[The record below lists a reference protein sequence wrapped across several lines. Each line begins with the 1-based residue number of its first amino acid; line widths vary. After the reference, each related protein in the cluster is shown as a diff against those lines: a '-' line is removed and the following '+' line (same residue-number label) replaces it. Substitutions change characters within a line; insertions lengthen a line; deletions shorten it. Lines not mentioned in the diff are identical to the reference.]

1 MADEIRRDEARIDD
15 SLRNRA
21 RSTGAPG
28 RLAPLDD
35 LQDFKVADTDP
46 DIRGWDVELADG
58 QKIGE
63 VHDLIIDTT
72 AMKARYLDVDI
83 DNDVL
88 DTEDDRHILVPV
100 GCATLNGNA
109 DEVRLTGIDIDT
121 LRTIPAFQHEAI
133 TRDFETRIRGCYPA
147 ESAPV
152 AAPAAQRETE
162 DDFYGHQHFDE
173 DRLLENR
180 RQGREQAQYI
190 TRSEEELSVGTRQVQ
205 AGEVEVR
212 KHVETEH
219 VRQQVPTMREEV
231 TVERRPARPGMSA
244 NPTMEEGEIRIPVM
258 EEEAVVEKR
267 VVPKEE
273 VVVEKHAVQGEQT
286 VEADLRKERVDVD
299 REGKS
304 RKGKRS

>member
-1 MADEIRRDEARIDD
+1 
-15 SLRNRA
+15 
-21 RSTGAPG
+21 
-28 RLAPLDD
+28 LASLDD
-35 LQDFKVADTDP
+35 LPDFKVADNDP

-88 DTEDDRHILVPV
+88 DTEEDRHILVPV

-109 DEVRLTGIDIDT
+109 DEVRLTGVDIDA
-121 LRTIPAFQHEAI
+121 LRTIPAFQHGEI
-133 TRDFETRIRGCYPA
+133 TRDFESQLRGCYPA
-147 ESAPV
+147 ESAGV
-152 AAPAAQRETE
+152 GARAAERGTP

-173 DRLLENR
+173 DRLLQNR
-180 RQGREQAQYI
+180 RQGRKGERAQYI
-190 TRSEEELSVGTRQVQ
+190 TRSEEELSVGKRAVQ

-219 VRQQVPTMREEV
+219 VRQQVPTTREEV
-231 TVERRPARPGMSA
+231 TVERRPAQPGMSA
-244 NPTMEEGEIRIPVM
+244 SPRMEEGEIRIPVM

-286 VEADLRKERVDVD
+286 VEADLRKERVDVE
-299 REGKS
+299 RQGKA